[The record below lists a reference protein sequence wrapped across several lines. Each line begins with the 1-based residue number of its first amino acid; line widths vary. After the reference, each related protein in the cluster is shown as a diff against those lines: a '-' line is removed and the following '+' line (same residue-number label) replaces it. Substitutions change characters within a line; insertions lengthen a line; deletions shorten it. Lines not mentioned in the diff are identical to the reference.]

1 MKRKKKMKLALLKDL
16 TLTFLVPFTLVLIV
30 IFFYILVSVK
40 QETEEKNIIYAEML
54 SNQIKTELEKYVGIV
69 ETAAMQEAVISLD
82 YTQAEPYLEKLLEKE
97 GKDIWSHF
105 LIANQYGTEQ
115 AHSEGKEGHGY
126 SISREEAFTK
136 PWKEGITFICEPSIS
151 ISTGRAVLGIGTPI
165 YRDDKKV
172 GVLIG
177 YLRLEAI
184 ADILNQ
190 YELTKE
196 GYAFMLN
203 SDGTLSAHPDSGR
216 VLKECYGKPD
226 SNNEKEL
233 TFYNKI
239 PKVLKELYQEMMDGK
254 SGSKLIQA
262 NGKVSLYSYFPLDIH
277 NMSICIVTPFREA
290 FSLIEGLVYAI
301 AITLFILCIM
311 GMVGTLYFSAKINS
325 LIKWI
330 GTQTTRLSGG
340 NTIITEQ
347 KLAYDK
353 TYEIQ
358 NLKRNVFSLADSLQI
373 ILCQLKEQSGE
384 LKSMV
389 GKVSDNI
396 LSANS
401 NVEMISDNLQQFAMG
416 IEKITES
423 TEELKENSEKNL
435 NFAAAIADYAKE
447 GNAYTMDMHKK
458 AEEMAVSAR
467 NGENTALGMLSQIH
481 EELADSLEKSTQV
494 SLISGL
500 TEQIMDISGQ
510 TNLLSLNASIEA
522 ARAGEAGKGF
532 AVVASEIRNLASKCR
547 DTAEGIQN
555 ISEIVNQ
562 AVCGLSKDA
571 EKLLHYIDSTVKQ
584 DYQFFLSI
592 ADNYSA
598 DAAEISKMMN
608 RFSEHAKQ
616 LRQSFGVMTQSVAHI
631 SSNMDDNSVGIEK
644 IVTSTGKYVS
654 ALHEIRDQVSA
665 CDRISIQME
674 ENLKQFQKG

>member
-1 MKRKKKMKLALLKDL
+1 MKRKKKMKLVLLRDL
-16 TLTFLVPFTLVLIV
+16 ALTFLMPFTLVLII
-30 IFFYILVSVK
+30 IFFYILISVK

-54 SNQIKTELEKYVGIV
+54 SKQIKTELEKYVEIV

-82 YTQAEPYLEKLLEKE
+82 YTQAEPYLQKLLEKE

-105 LIANQYGTEQ
+105 LVANQYGTEQ

-126 SISREEAFTK
+126 SISREEAFAK
-136 PWKEGITFICEPSIS
+136 PWKESITFICEPTIS

-165 YRDDKKV
+165 YRGDKKV

-190 YELTKE
+190 YELTK
-196 GYAFMLN
+196 GGHAFMLN
-203 SDGTLSAHPDSGR
+203 SDGTLSAHPDSAR

-226 SNNEKEL
+226 SNNETEL
-233 TFYNKI
+233 TFYNNI
-239 PKVLKELYQEMMDGK
+239 PKDLKELYQEMMEGQ
-254 SGSKLIQA
+254 SGSKLIKA
-262 NGKVSLYSYFPLDIH
+262 NDEVSLYSYFPLDIH
-277 NMSICIVTPFREA
+277 NMSICIVTPVREA

-301 AITLFILCIM
+301 VITLFILCMM
-311 GMVGTLYFSAKINS
+311 GMIGTMYFSGKINS

-330 GTQTTRLSGG
+330 GTQTTRLSSG
-340 NTIITEQ
+340 NTIIIEQ
-347 KLAYDK
+347 KISYDK

-358 NLKRNVFSLADSLQI
+358 NLKRNVFTLADSLQT
-373 ILCQLKEQSGE
+373 ILYQLKEQSGE

-396 LSANS
+396 LSANL

-416 IEKITES
+416 IEEITES
-423 TEELKENSEKNL
+423 TEELKENSNKNL

-447 GNAYTMDMHKK
+447 GNVYTMDMRKK
-458 AEEMAVSAR
+458 AKAMAISAR
-467 NGENTALGMLSQIH
+467 DGENTALGMLSQIR
-481 EELADSLEKSTQV
+481 EELSDSLEKSTQA
-494 SLISGL
+494 SLISEL
-500 TEQIMDISGQ
+500 TEQIMSISEQ
-510 TNLLSLNASIEA
+510 TNLLALNASIEA

-532 AVVASEIRNLASKCR
+532 AVVAAEIRNLATKCR
-547 DTAEGIQN
+547 NTAEGIQS

-562 AVCGLSKDA
+562 AVCGLSIDA

-608 RFSEHAKQ
+608 RFSDHAQQ
-616 LRQSFGVMTQSVAHI
+616 LRQSFDVMTQSVAQI

-654 ALHEIRDQVSA
+654 ALHEIRNQVNS

-674 ENLKQFQKG
+674 ENIKQFQKG